1 MSTIRELREALLSR
15 RVTPVELVR
24 AVLERI
30 EREDPQLRAWV
41 HVDARAALAAAESVD
56 VARGPLA
63 GIPFGVKDVIDV
75 CGMPTR
81 HGVRAAESRPATSD
95 AWCVAAVRAAG
106 AIPIG
111 KLATTPY
118 AFRDPPA
125 PTRNPWNHART
136 PGGSSAGSAA
146 SVGARHIPFSF
157 GTQTGGS
164 TLRPAAY
171 NGAVGLITT
180 LGKIPT
186 VGMQPLAPTLDRV
199 GLFCRTAE
207 DATTLLG
214 VYDPAVL
221 RVPAPA
227 RIRIGFAR
235 SFQDSVVDAP
245 VSKVIDQAL
254 ARLSRADIAEIPLPQ
269 IVVDGAVNWEDIMCF
284 ELARLLRPSLGEETG
299 SRILTASLRRGA
311 AIDYSAYAEALAFRE
326 RAQAEFDK
334 LFSKHDVIA
343 HAAAGS
349 PPDPSTTGHTQLA
362 LSWPP
367 TALGLPALTIPVGLT
382 PEGLPVGLQLVGQR
396 GEDARLLAAARLVE
410 QSIPFTDD
418 PAERSPGPPTPH

>member
-1 MSTIRELREALLSR
+1 MSTILELREALLSR
-15 RVTPVELVR
+15 RLTPVELVR
-24 AVLERI
+24 TVLERI
-30 EREDPQLRAWV
+30 DREDQQLRAWV
-41 HVDARAALAAAESVD
+41 HIDARSALAAAESVD
-56 VARGPLA
+56 AASGPLA

-75 CGMPTR
+75 RGMPTR
-81 HGVRAAESRPATSD
+81 HGLRPAEARPATSD

-111 KLATTPY
+111 KVATTPY

-125 PTRNPWNHART
+125 PTRNPWNHACT

-171 NGAVGLITT
+171 NGVVGLITT

-186 VGMQPLAPTLDRV
+186 VGVQPLAPTLDRV
-199 GLFCRTAE
+199 GVFCRTTA

-214 VYDPAVL
+214 IYDPAVL
-221 RVPAPA
+221 RVPTPA

-235 SFQDSVVDAP
+235 TFQDSVVDAP

-254 ARLSRADIAEIPLPQ
+254 AKVSRADIEDIPLPG

-284 ELARLLRPSLGEETG
+284 EAARLLRPSLGEEAG
-299 SRILTASLRRGA
+299 SRILTASLKRGKSTS
-311 AIDYSAYAEALAFRE
+311 YYAYAEALAFRE
-326 RAQAEFDK
+326 RAQAEFDQ
-334 LFSKHDVIA
+334 LFSKNDVIA

-367 TALGLPALTIPVGLT
+367 TALGLPAVTIPVGLT

-410 QSIPFTDD
+410 QSIPF
-418 PAERSPGPPTPH
+418 SNHPP